1 MHLELKRKQNVRG
14 SSEIIDSAANT
25 TLPAGED
32 RDPRIAAG
40 LAEVFAHRLMM
51 IFFFLAETKISPKLY
66 TPWVLPTIRG
76 CLEGLALM
84 V

>member
-32 RDPRIAAG
+32 PDPRIAAG

-51 IFFFLAETKISPKLY
+51 IFFFLQKQKSAQSYIPQGYFPPYEA
-66 TPWVLPTIRG
+66 V
-76 CLEGLALM
+76 
-84 V
+84 